1 MASNR
6 KDDTDNTNDTLRSH
20 VPSAVTLKQNQHAAS
35 IKPAIAP
42 HLKKKQA
49 TQAKKEETMYSNVA
63 TALGFK
69 VAVMDTRSGRSGGHK
84 LKGPLECK
92 HHRLWAAYDWI
103 KGRRHSRN
111 NGLSQSEKR
120 IASLRIAMLKR
131 ICNRADKPCFG
142 GIALTIIG
150 TFQGSRIRKN
160 NRARGCSPGHKYLVR
175 AYKGCPYL

>member
-35 IKPAIAP
+35 IKPAIAS

-92 HHRLWAAYDWI
+92 RLTFFSKGPRRHGAAY
-103 KGRRHSRN
+103 
-111 NGLSQSEKR
+111 
-120 IASLRIAMLKR
+120 LKR
-131 ICNRADKPCFG
+131 KEKSYNAWPLISCLLFRYEC
-142 GIALTIIG
+142 
-150 TFQGSRIRKN
+150 
-160 NRARGCSPGHKYLVR
+160 
-175 AYKGCPYL
+175 